1 VALFDEDFFR
11 SSTGDLRRDVAAA
24 AAEGKVLALWWER
37 DGCPY
42 CAMLHQEALREPA
55 LRAYPATRF
64 YTVRLDRYG
73 AGGLIDLDGAAG
85 REGEIA
91 VRHGVAGTPTME
103 FRLADGREVLRL
115 PGYAEPAILLAAFEY
130 VQFGGWLHVGI
141 VGWLQQRGLL

>member
-11 SSTGDLRRDVAAA
+11 PTTGDLRRDLGAAA
-24 AAEGKVLALWWER
+24 GEGKVLSLWWER

-42 CAMLHQEALREPA
+42 CAMLHQSALLQPSV
-55 LRAYPATRF
+55 RAQAARF

-73 AGGLIDLDGAAG
+73 QAPLVDLDGAAG

-91 VRHGVAGTPTME
+91 VRHGIVGTPTME
-103 FRLADGREVLRL
+103 FRLPDTREVLRL

-130 VQFGGWLHVGI
+130 VQLGGYLHIGI